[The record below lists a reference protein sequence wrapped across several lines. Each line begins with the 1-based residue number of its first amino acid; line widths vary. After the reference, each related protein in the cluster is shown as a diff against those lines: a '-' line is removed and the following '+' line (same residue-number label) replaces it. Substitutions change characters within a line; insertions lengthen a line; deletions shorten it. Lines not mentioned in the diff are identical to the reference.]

1 MQFCAYRLRRGHVVL
16 DMQSDVLSHLKTR
29 LVAPLVPE
37 GGRDT
42 AMTVLEPVL
51 KLDGRRTILLVSEMI
66 TVPTKELAGPPV
78 ARFVDEDYVIRRA
91 LDMLFSGF

>member
-1 MQFCAYRLRRGHVVL
+1 MQFCAYRLRAGHVVL
-16 DMQSDVLSHLKTR
+16 DMQSDVLTHLRTR

-37 GGRDT
+37 AGEA

-51 KLDGRRTILLVSEMI
+51 ELDGVRMVLLVSEMV
-66 TVPTKELAGPPV
+66 TVRAKELTGAPV
-78 ARFVDEDYVIRRA
+78 ARFVDEDHAIRRA